1 METVCNL
8 SFSGDIVASL
18 ASLGIVDSVRK
29 HPDFKTK
36 YKDNPDPDTR
46 DLAFEKILKE
56 IMLQRRK
63 NELELYKL
71 FANAPA
77 FKVSWIE
84 SMQRIIEEEDI
95 YIDIFI
101 LNTSC

>member
-1 METVCNL
+1 MN
-8 SFSGDIVASL
+8 IA
-18 ASLGIVDSVRK
+18 DSVRK

-36 YKDNPDPDTR
+36 YKDNPDLHTR

-71 FANAPA
+71 FANDPA

-95 YIDIFI
+95 
-101 LNTSC
+101 SS